1 MPFYNGVNLQI
12 ALGDTGETSSRMH
25 RLFTFYLSFC
35 LLAIGLDSRSASAA
49 SYRSPLAD
57 VQWLQVFSDYRCE
70 LRQPLGIW
78 GDAGFVRQADG
89 SDAFFLRFA
98 KGAPLTGSVRVH
110 AVAPAWRQAPD
121 VLLGDLYLDQQSTG
135 NGSVVAQMRAA
146 LEQHQRIWLQPSV
159 VMQGKAPVSITLEP
173 MHFAAAMAGW
183 QQCVAGLKPRYEQLR
198 RTSIFFPEA
207 DAALTTNELNKLK
220 NIARW
225 LRQDRSI
232 TGIYID
238 GHTDNIGNTAD
249 NLQLSRKRA
258 QWVAG
263 YLAEQGVDKQ
273 RLLVRWHG
281 EKYPVVANFDST
293 GRDRNRRVTVR
304 LEREAAGQ

>member
-1 MPFYNGVNLQI
+1 
-12 ALGDTGETSSRMH
+12 MH
-25 RLFTFYLSFC
+25 RFFIFCLSFS
-35 LLAIGLDSRSASAA
+35 LLAIGLNSRTLSAA

-57 VQWLQVFSDYRCE
+57 VQWFQAFSDYRCE
-70 LRQPLGIW
+70 LRQPLGVW

-98 KGAPLTGSVRVH
+98 KGAPLTGAVRVH
-110 AVAPAWRQAPD
+110 AVAPAWRQASET
-121 VLLGDLYLDQQSTG
+121 LLGDLYLDQHSTG
-135 NGSVVAQMRAA
+135 KGSVVAQMRTA
-146 LEQHQRIWLQPSV
+146 LERHQRIWLQPSV
-159 VMQGKAPVSITLEP
+159 VMQGEAPVSVILEP

-183 QQCVAGLKPRYEQLR
+183 QQCVAGLKPGYEQLR
-198 RTSIFFPEA
+198 RTTIFFPEA
-207 DAALTTNELNKLK
+207 DAALATNELNKLK

-263 YLAEQGVDKQ
+263 YLAEQGVPRR

-281 EKYPVVANFDST
+281 EKYPVVANFDAS

-304 LEREAAGQ
+304 LERETAVP